1 MDSAIPTTTLN
12 CTQCGGELHPDEG
25 QIFLT
30 CPFCASTVYLDKSR
44 VVFHWS
50 LTPTLDEAK
59 ARGALANWMASSKT
73 VKDLDKKARLVGT
86 TFEYFPMWYI
96 KYQFQGK
103 EMIELEPAA
112 ATSVTELRR
121 LNLPAG
127 DLQKYDPR
135 LDAQAHTP
143 SVPVDTAVGWVQQN
157 RVGPTQGS
165 GGATQGGGGATQN
178 SGGGTVQIKESA
190 LVHIP
195 IFSFK
200 YVYNNQTYTAVVEAA
215 TGATLANIY
224 PAKSEA
230 PYVLAG
236 GITAGVYLCLALVP
250 IAFSAMNNGASTTVG
265 LAICAGAGL
274 VAAPFLFALALWVAS
289 KI

>member
-1 MDSAIPTTTLN
+1 MESTIPTPGLN
-12 CTQCGGELHPDEG
+12 CTQCGGELHPDED

-30 CPFCASTVYLDKSR
+30 CPYCGSTVYLDKSR

-59 ARGALANWMASSKT
+59 ARGVLANWMASSKT

-86 TFEYFPMWYI
+86 AFEYFPMWYI
-96 KYQFQGK
+96 KYQLEGK
-103 EMIELEPAA
+103 EVIALEPAA
-112 ATSVTELRR
+112 ATSITELRR

-143 SVPVDTAVGWVQQN
+143 SVPMDTAVGWVQQN
-157 RVGPTQGS
+157 RGS
-165 GGATQGGGGATQN
+165 A
-178 SGGGTVQIKESA
+178 VQIKETA

-236 GITAGVYLCLALVP
+236 GITAGVYLCLALIP
-250 IAFSAMNNGASTTVG
+250 IAFAAGNSGTSTTLG
-265 LAICAGAGL
+265 LAICTGAGL